1 MFDLVKKFFQT
12 AVPGIVRP
20 LHALWNEVIG
30 FLFLAFGVLLA
41 RPVWKLYKELD
52 DDPANVIRLG
62 LTAFF
67 MLVLIGFG
75 IQSFL
80 KARKISRS

>member
-1 MFDLVKKFFQT
+1 MLSLVKKFFQ
-12 AVPGIVRP
+12 AVVPGVVKP

-30 FLFLAFGVLLA
+30 FLFLAFAVVLA
-41 RPVWKLYKELD
+41 RPVWRSYRDLD
-52 DDPANVIRLG
+52 DDPANLGRLI
-62 LTAFF
+62 LSLFF
-67 MLVLIGFG
+67 MLVMLAFG

>member
-1 MFDLVKKFFQT
+1 MFGLVKKFFE
-12 AVPGIVRP
+12 AVVPGVVRP

-41 RPVWKLYKELD
+41 RPVWRNYKELD
-52 DDPANVIRLG
+52 DDPANLVKL
-62 LTAFF
+62 LLSAFF
-67 MLVLIGFG
+67 MLVMLGFG

-80 KARKISRS
+80 KARKISKS